1 MLSMYVVSCVCG
13 AATGCDPPDDPD
25 FVEAIQCIVCGRKLN
40 AKNGHWHNRPIVIK
54 EPEGIDL
61 LAVC

>member
-13 AATGCDPPDDPD
+13 AATGTDPPDGAD
-25 FVEAIQCIVCGRKLN
+25 FVEIIQCIVCGRKLN
-40 AKNGHWHNRPIVIK
+40 AKNGRWLFRPIVIK

-61 LAVC
+61 LLVE